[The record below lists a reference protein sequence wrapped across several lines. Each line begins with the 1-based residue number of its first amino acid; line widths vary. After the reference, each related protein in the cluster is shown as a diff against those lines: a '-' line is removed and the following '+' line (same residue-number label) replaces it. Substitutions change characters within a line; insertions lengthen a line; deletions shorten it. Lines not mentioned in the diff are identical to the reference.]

1 MDDIERLRLELDGAY
16 QAAQAAPQGVN
27 EWPRVNELQAQLNA
41 AIEAAK
47 TPEQREIERL
57 TAEVGLLQRKVNRL
71 DASLTGAIANNDHLR
86 VLIGAHTGQ
95 PTGKSIGLLAMDL
108 ERIRCAEDELANAVR
123 AGDLEAA
130 QRICINR
137 NLPRPRPKT
146 LAADIERIGLSRR
159 TA

>member
-1 MDDIERLRLELDGAY
+1 MTNIERLQRELDGAY
-16 QAAQAAPQGVN
+16 QAAYAAPNGSADWQHVN
-27 EWPRVNELQAQLNA
+27 RIRAELNSAV
-41 AIEAAK
+41 EAAK
-47 TPEQREIERL
+47 TPEQRDIERL

-95 PTGKSIGLLAMDL
+95 PTGKAIGLLAMDL
-108 ERIRCAEDELANAVR
+108 ELIRCLEDELANAVR